1 MVFAK
6 NQWAWK
12 AAQPSAKFT
21 TKSALS
27 AVPAERKSMGN
38 FLSGVINPI
47 VTNVMPKSRKL
58 VANVS
63 NLSKAIASKP
73 ARNSI
78 IPNACVVSSA
88 MTYSWGSF
96 SFMKISQFAK
106 EITR

>member
-1 MVFAK
+1 MVSAK
-6 NQWAWK
+6 RPLAWK
-12 AAQPSAKFT
+12 AAQPSAKST
-21 TKSALS
+21 TKSALN
-27 AVPAERKSMGN
+27 AVVADGKSMGN
-38 FLSGVINPI
+38 SLSEVINRI

-96 SFMKISQFAK
+96 SFMKTSQFAK